1 MVFSGIKI
9 RFFVRYN
16 AIIKPLKPRLSKFR
30 TILTAGATWVAG
42 RMTFHLTQ
50 LYRDLLPG
58 LSLGLPMLAFF
69 ETQIDDRNR

>member
-42 RMTFHLTQ
+42 TMTFRLSDPT
-50 LYRDLLPG
+50 LPRSTSRSQFRTANAG
-58 LSLGLPMLAFF
+58 LF
-69 ETQIDDRNR
+69 